1 MIKKIAKLFRKNRGN
16 DEKSILQDEIEK
28 LVLDGAVLVDVRSPQ
43 EYEEG
48 HLEGAILIPEYEL
61 NKQYKDKLPDK
72 KQLILLYCSTG
83 SRSKRAQKRLEKL
96 GYENVYQ
103 VNVKLLWFLKL
114 CVKIMLYNG

>member
-1 MIKKIAKLFRKNRGN
+1 MLRKIAKLFRKNRGN
-16 DEKSILQDEIEK
+16 DEKSIRQEEIEK

-61 NKQYKDKLPDK
+61 NKQYKNKLPDK

-83 SRSKRAQKRLEKL
+83 SRSKRAQNRLEKL

>member
-1 MIKKIAKLFRKNRGN
+1 MLRKIAKLFRKNRDN
-16 DEKSILQDEIEK
+16 EEKSIRQEEIEK

-61 NKQYKDKLPDK
+61 NKQYKNKLPDK
-72 KQLILLYCSTG
+72 NQLILLYCSTG
-83 SRSKRAQKRLEKL
+83 SRSKRAQNRLEKL

-103 VNVKLLWFLKL
+103 VNVKLL
-114 CVKIMLYNG
+114 

>member
-1 MIKKIAKLFRKNRGN
+1 MLRKIAKLLRKNRGN
-16 DEKSILQDEIEK
+16 EEKSIRQEEIEK

-61 NKQYKDKLPDK
+61 NKQYKNKLPDK

-83 SRSKRAQKRLEKL
+83 SRSKRAQNRLEKL